1 MSRLLIAFM
10 LLCSSLAHA
19 DKVTLIAG
27 GGKGGVDGPANQAAI
42 GQPFG
47 LDFDKTGNM
56 LIADYKDDKVWKVD
70 TKGILTVY
78 AGTGK
83 RGYAGDGGPATA
95 GQFNAMHDLIVAE
108 NGDVFMA
115 DSFNYRVRKID
126 AKSGKLSTVVGTGE
140 KKTTGDGGPGE
151 KAGLDGVASLY
162 FNADQSKMYMTG
174 FSTVVRVLDM
184 KTGLVET
191 VKNLPGGRSVAVDAN
206 GQVYV
211 AGGTTLRVLKK
222 DGSVQTLHDSTK
234 AKADDVK
241 IGKNTK
247 HLGVDGRNNIL
258 ICDDFGHQIKSYA
271 LKSQGLGI
279 VAGTGKKG
287 SMGIGGPPDKLELNA
302 PHGVYYRRTTG
313 ELYIC
318 DSMNNRV
325 LKIEK
330 E

>member
-1 MSRLLIAFM
+1 MRSVVAVLFLSCGF
-10 LLCSSLAHA
+10 AHA
-19 DKVTLIAG
+19 DKVTLVAG

-56 LIADYKDDKVWKVD
+56 FIADYKDDKVWKVD
-70 TKGILTVY
+70 TKGVLTVY

-83 RGYAGDGGPATA
+83 RGFAGDGGPATE

-108 NGDVFMA
+108 NGDVFIA
-115 DSFNYRVRKID
+115 DSFNFRVRKID
-126 AKSGKLSTVVGTGE
+126 AKTGKLSTVVGTGE

-184 KTGLVET
+184 KTGIVET
-191 VKNLPGGRSVAVDAN
+191 VKNLPGGRSVAVDAT

-222 DGSVQTLHDSTK
+222 DGSVETLHDSTK
-234 AKADDVK
+234 AKADEVK

-247 HLGVDGRNNIL
+247 HLGVDAEGNIL
-258 ICDDFGHQIKSYA
+258 ICDDFGHQIKKYVVKDKK
-271 LKSQGLGI
+271 LVVL
-279 VAGTGKKG
+279 AGTGKKG
-287 SMGIGGPPDKLELNA
+287 SKGIDGPADKVELNA
-302 PHGVYYRRTTG
+302 PHGVFFRRTTK
-313 ELYIC
+313 EIYIC

-325 LKIEK
+325 LKIVK

>member
-1 MSRLLIAFM
+1 MRLASVLI
-10 LLCSSLAHA
+10 LLCCGFAHA
-19 DKVTLIAG
+19 DKVVLVAG
-27 GGKGGVDGPANQAAI
+27 GGKGGVDGPANEAAI

-56 LIADYKDDKVWKVD
+56 YIADYKDDKVWKVD
-70 TKGILTVY
+70 TKGILKVY

-83 RGYAGDGGPATA
+83 RGFAGDGGPASE
-95 GQFNAMHDLIVAE
+95 GQFNAMHDLIVAD

-115 DSFNYRVRKID
+115 DSFNFRVRKID
-126 AKSGKLSTVVGTGE
+126 AKTGKLSTVVGTGE

-162 FNADQSKMYMTG
+162 FNADQSKMYITG

-191 VKNLPGGRSVAVDAN
+191 VKNLPGGRSVAVDEY

-211 AGGTTLRVLKK
+211 AGGTTLRWMKT
-222 DGSVQTLHDSTK
+222 DGTVKTLHDSTK
-234 AKADDVK
+234 AKTDDVK
-241 IGKNTK
+241 IGRNTK
-247 HLGVDGRNNIL
+247 HLGVTAQNNIL
-258 ICDDFGHQIKSYA
+258 IADDFGHQIKIYA
-271 LKSQGLGI
+271 VKSQGVGV

-287 SMGIGGPPDKLELNA
+287 SKGIGGPPDKLELNA
-302 PHGVYYRRTTG
+302 PHGVYFRRTTG
-313 ELYIC
+313 EIYIC

-330 E
+330 D

>member
-1 MSRLLIAFM
+1 
-10 LLCSSLAHA
+10 
-19 DKVTLIAG
+19 
-27 GGKGGVDGPANQAAI
+27 
-42 GQPFG
+42 
-47 LDFDKTGNM
+47 
-56 LIADYKDDKVWKVD
+56 
-70 TKGILTVY
+70 
-78 AGTGK
+78 
-83 RGYAGDGGPATA
+83 
-95 GQFNAMHDLIVAE
+95 
-108 NGDVFMA
+108 
-115 DSFNYRVRKID
+115 
-126 AKSGKLSTVVGTGE
+126 VVGTGE

-184 KTGLVET
+184 KSGIVET
-191 VKNLPGGRSVAVDAN
+191 VKNLPGGRSVAVDAT

-222 DGSVQTLHDSTK
+222 NGTVETLHDSTK

-247 HLGVDGRNNIL
+247 HLGVDGEGNIL
-258 ICDDFGHQIKSYA
+258 ICDDFGHQIKRYA
-271 LKSQGLGI
+271 IKGQKLEMF
-279 VAGTGKKG
+279 AGTGKKG
-287 SMGIGGPPDKLELNA
+287 NKGIGGPPDKLELNV
-302 PHGVYYRRTTG
+302 PHGVYFRRTTG
-313 ELYIC
+313 EIYIC